1 MANRNGSIRRW
12 EFLVVCAI
20 FLAPSA
26 SAETVTLPVAASV
39 VGAAP
44 FFSDVR
50 VFNTSY
56 AGPVTVTATYRCA
69 PGSSAA
75 CATQPVKV
83 FDLGPREA
91 RAFDDIS
98 VSLFGVP
105 NSLGAV
111 EFDTASGGIVVTS
124 RLFSPASSPP
134 WPAGTVGSVGMFIP
148 GLPSSAAKPVT
159 VLTNLSNAGS
169 ATGSFRTNV
178 GVYNPNGGTVTATVR
193 LYESGSVLLGQTSVT
208 LSGKTGTQ
216 ISNIYGVVG
225 FGSLSTTNGY
235 ATVESDGGQALF
247 TYAATADNVTQDP
260 VLVVGVE
267 DLPAPPGFHPPSPTA
282 TDTPSGPTATPT
294 PPPTATPT
302 PGPAKTIVNLTAK
315 QFQWDFDGGT
325 SSSACNRNGNCQF
338 TMKVGQT
345 YEVHIKDID
354 PRGNEGHQFSG
365 VPTLG
370 ISGLDILVPSGP
382 EQVFTFTPTTS
393 QVGPA
398 HLFSCNNSACGI
410 GHDSMLANIAIVP

>member
-1 MANRNGSIRRW
+1 MRLRLPVTCLA
-12 EFLVVCAI
+12 VCLSGAS
-20 FLAPSA
+20 SA

-267 DLPAPPGFHPPSPTA
+267 DLPAPPGFHGSSPTP
-282 TDTPSGPTATPT
+282 TPTPAATPT
-294 PPPTATPT
+294 PTPAA
-302 PGPAKTIVNLTAK
+302 GVQMITIDVKA
-315 QFQWDFDGGT
+315 WDFSPGGPT
-325 SSSACNRNGNCQF
+325 SSPLVLTVGSSYRLVFHNVDSSQ
-338 TMKVGQT
+338 TMT
-345 YEVHIKDID
+345 
-354 PRGNEGHQFSG
+354 PRHGFSG
-365 VPTLG
+365 ISDLGLSAVDGIERGKPDIVVPPL
-370 ISGLDILVPSGP
+370 SMPP
-382 EQVFTFTPTTS
+382 FTPQPFQRNAYPFRCTQES
-393 QVGPA
+393 PP
-398 HLFSCNNSACGI
+398 CG
-410 GHDSMLANIAIVP
+410 GDSESHSGMLGLIIIQ